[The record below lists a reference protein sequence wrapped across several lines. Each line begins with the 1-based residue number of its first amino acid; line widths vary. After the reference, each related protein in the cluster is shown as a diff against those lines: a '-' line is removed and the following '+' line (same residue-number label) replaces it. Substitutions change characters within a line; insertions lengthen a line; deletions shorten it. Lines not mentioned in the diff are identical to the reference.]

1 MHSAALLLLVGLA
14 AAQHP
19 TYIDGV
25 PDHEQPWVAV
35 CKNHCHLDGAPV
47 FHNALKYSC
56 NNYRFVMPKPR
67 VFSRCRNGFIDGMEL
82 ACHEF
87 CVTGRH
93 SSSAAEQKAAQFCK
107 VYKSELPKPG
117 AHQACIAGHAAGARA
132 AHEFAQEKHA
142 EYKALKAATNATDD
156 QIEEVME
163 KEAEIEEEITQAT
176 PGDVKI
182 YEDERA
188 EALKQM
194 KDEANKEATKTA
206 QELETAR
213 EAARAAYEAMK
224 GDEDEE
230 ETETEEDSATD
241 GNATEI
247 DL

>member
-1 MHSAALLLLVGLA
+1 MG
-14 AAQHP
+14 
-19 TYIDGV
+19 
-25 PDHEQPWVAV
+25 
-35 CKNHCHLDGAPV
+35 
-47 FHNALKYSC
+47 
-56 NNYRFVMPKPR
+56 
-67 VFSRCRNGFIDGMEL
+67 
-82 ACHEF
+82 
-87 CVTGRH
+87 
-93 SSSAAEQKAAQFCK
+93 EQKAAQFCK

-188 EALKQM
+188 EALK
-194 KDEANKEATKTA
+194 TA

-230 ETETEEDSATD
+230 ET
-241 GNATEI
+241 
-247 DL
+247 

>member
-1 MHSAALLLLVGLA
+1 MG
-14 AAQHP
+14 
-19 TYIDGV
+19 
-25 PDHEQPWVAV
+25 
-35 CKNHCHLDGAPV
+35 
-47 FHNALKYSC
+47 
-56 NNYRFVMPKPR
+56 
-67 VFSRCRNGFIDGMEL
+67 
-82 ACHEF
+82 
-87 CVTGRH
+87 
-93 SSSAAEQKAAQFCK
+93 
-107 VYKSELPKPG
+107 
-117 AHQACIAGHAAGARA
+117 
-132 AHEFAQEKHA
+132 
-142 EYKALKAATNATDD
+142 TNATDD

-224 GDEDEE
+224 GDEE